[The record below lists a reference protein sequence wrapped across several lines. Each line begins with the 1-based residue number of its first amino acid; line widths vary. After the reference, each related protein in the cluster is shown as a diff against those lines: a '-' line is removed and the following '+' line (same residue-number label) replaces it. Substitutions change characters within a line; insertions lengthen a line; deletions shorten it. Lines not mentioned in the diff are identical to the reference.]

1 MDVEKQLLSYIQQ
14 IIKADMP
21 DDLKVKMIFDQSMTM
36 ARTRENLIFDQ
47 LSARFKEAVKEEY

>member
-14 IIKADMP
+14 IIKANMP

-47 LSARFKEAVKEEY
+47 LSARFKEAVKEQY

>member
-1 MDVEKQLLSYIQQ
+1 MDVEKQLLSYIEQ
-14 IIKADMP
+14 IIKTDMP

-47 LSARFKEAVKEEY
+47 LSARFKEAVKEQY

>member
-1 MDVEKQLLSYIQQ
+1 MDVEKQLFSYIQQ

-47 LSARFKEAVKEEY
+47 LSARFKEAVKEQY

>member
-1 MDVEKQLLSYIQQ
+1 MDVEKQLLSYIEQ

-47 LSARFKEAVKEEY
+47 LTSRFKEAVKEQY

>member
-21 DDLKVKMIFDQSMTM
+21 DDLKVQMIFDQSMTM

>member
-21 DDLKVKMIFDQSMTM
+21 DDLKVKMIFD
-36 ARTRENLIFDQ
+36 
-47 LSARFKEAVKEEY
+47 

>member
-47 LSARFKEAVKEEY
+47 LSARFKEAVKEQY

>member
-14 IIKADMP
+14 IIKVDMP
-21 DDLKVKMIFDQSMTM
+21 DDLKVKMIFDQAMTM

-47 LSARFKEAVKEEY
+47 LATQFKKAVKEEY

>member
-21 DDLKVKMIFDQSMTM
+21 DDLKFLTKQ
-36 ARTRENLIFDQ
+36 
-47 LSARFKEAVKEEY
+47 

>member
-47 LSARFKEAVKEEY
+47 LASRFKEAVKEQY

>member
-1 MDVEKQLLSYIQQ
+1 MDVEKQLLSYIEQ

-47 LSARFKEAVKEEY
+47 LSARFKEAVKDKY

>member
-21 DDLKVKMIFDQSMTM
+21 DDLKVEMIHDQAMTM

-47 LSARFKEAVKEEY
+47 LSTRFKEAVKEEY